1 MGCSVLE
8 DGEGDGAG
16 VQDGGF
22 AVGVEERLETVLVG
36 WVVGGVGGEG
46 GEVEDGGGEA
56 DAD

>member
-1 MGCSVLE
+1 VGCLVLE
-8 DGEGDGAG
+8 EGEGDGVG

-46 GEVEDGGGEA
+46 GELEDGGEET